1 LRRRRASRSKITDV
15 PNTSDTRIAPGADA
29 SPVDFLPCA
38 CATIRRASRA
48 VTQLYDQ
55 WLRVHGIEAP
65 QFALLAVLE
74 RLGEANQKTM
84 GQRFDL
90 DKTTLSRNLKLLKQ
104 KGWIETV
111 PGGDGR
117 ERRVRLTTSGRRQ
130 LAVARPTWKKA
141 QAQMRAALSEHDW
154 ETTLHVLNAITDA
167 ARRAQ
172 RP

>member
-1 LRRRRASRSKITDV
+1 MR
-15 PNTSDTRIAPGADA
+15 PGVDA
-29 SPVDFLPCA
+29 SPVDLLPCA

-55 WLRVHGIEAP
+55 WLRAHGIEGP
-65 QFALLAVLE
+65 QFALLAMLE
-74 RLGEANQKTM
+74 GLGETNQTTM

-104 KGWIETV
+104 RGWIETV
-111 PGGDGR
+111 PGEDGR
-117 ERRVRLTTSGRRQ
+117 ERRVRLTTTGRRQ
-130 LAVARPTWKKA
+130 IAAARPTWKKA

-154 ETTLHVLNAITDA
+154 DTTLRVLNAITAA